1 MPLSSTHTP
10 ESLKSA
16 LTICYLRD
24 RVYLSFSTVSG
35 VCQVAFNPTSWRIYI
50 HSHMS
55 WSSPQAVCRR
65 ARSSVW
71 RASWVQSSVCRAW
84 EEAAAPASDPS
95 GGTGSGE
102 AGCTALDTPHGGAAG
117 GGRRETGVN
126 SRWVKQSFEKL
137 LATPCC
143 GRSLSF
149 IEDTAGMT
157 EGGFKLK
164 CVADAARETVQ
175 SHDLCCHLICG
186 YLLIA
191 TVSVLEMELKACITS
206 GERWWTSCYLTVQP
220 NHQFAVPVA
229 L

>member
-1 MPLSSTHTP
+1 MGGGCSSSIRSERWDWVRGGWVYCSGHT
-10 ESLKSA
+10 
-16 LTICYLRD
+16 T
-24 RVYLSFSTVSG
+24 
-35 VCQVAFNPTSWRIYI
+35 WRG
-50 HSHMS
+50 
-55 WSSPQAVCRR
+55 CRR
-65 ARSSVW
+65 
-71 RASWVQSSVCRAW
+71 
-84 EEAAAPASDPS
+84 
-95 GGTGSGE
+95 
-102 AGCTALDTPHGGAAG
+102 
-117 GGRRETGVN
+117 GRQETGVN

-137 LATPCC
+137 LAAPCC